1 MALTFLAPAGAFDP
15 AAVTAVYADG
25 GVLNRNPS
33 EVGGTWAFCLVNA
46 IGGRV
51 FGQAG
56 HVAAEEVAP
65 LPWVSN
71 NLTEVVALLLAL
83 ENLPDGWAGAAFSD
97 SKNAI
102 RAHMAAADLD
112 PRKPGYLPDELWGR
126 MVAARQRLGAIR
138 WTLLG
143 GHPRNTS
150 WRPATGPGTTS
161 RSARTTCGPIRPA
174 KLQARPIWPPWP
186 RSRATTGR
194 CADSSRRSPMTG
206 GSCSRAAQDRRA

>member
-1 MALTFLAPAGAFDP
+1 MPLTFLAPAGAFDP

-46 IGGRV
+46 IGGRL

-56 HVAAEEVAP
+56 HIAAAEVAP

-143 GHPRNTS
+143 GHPTKHELAAGYR
-150 WRPATGPGTTS
+150 
-161 RSARTTCGPIRPA
+161 ARDNKPVSPHNV
-174 KLQARPIWPPWP
+174 W
-186 RSRATTGR
+186 
-194 CADSSRRSPMTG
+194 ADSA
-206 GSCSRAAQDRRA
+206 CQAAGATYLASLATK